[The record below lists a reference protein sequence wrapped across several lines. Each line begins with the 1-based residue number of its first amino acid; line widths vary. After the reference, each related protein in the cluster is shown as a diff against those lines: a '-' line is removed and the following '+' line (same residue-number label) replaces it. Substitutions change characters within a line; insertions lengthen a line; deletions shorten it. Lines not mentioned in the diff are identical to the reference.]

1 MEGTASL
8 TNVPAGAG
16 TPGCS
21 PEGDTGPD
29 PTPSLGTDVAPRV
42 GFSSGSVGKNLPDN
56 VGNARDVGL
65 IPGLGR
71 SPGGGN
77 GNPLQY
83 SCLENPV
90 NRRSWQATVLGV
102 AESGTTEHTRLT

>member
-1 MEGTASL
+1 MVLAVTREEGGMEGTASL

-21 PEGDTGPD
+21 LEGDTGPT
-29 PTPSLGTDVAPRV
+29 PPPSLGTDVAPRM
-42 GFSSGSVGKNLPDN
+42 GFSSGSVGKTLPAN
-56 VGNARDVGL
+56 AGNARDVGS

-77 GNPLQY
+77 GNPL
-83 SCLENPV
+83 
-90 NRRSWQATVLGV
+90 
-102 AESGTTEHTRLT
+102 